1 MSVNAGRLVRKM
13 WENLTVNKK
22 VKPLNLQPCGCR
34 ELCVLL
40 LDRIAHTKHVDAVY
54 CYRPSSVVS
63 VGRSVT
69 LASPGKTAEPIEM
82 PFGLRTRVG
91 PGNRVLDCGPD
102 SQ

>member
-1 MSVNAGRLVRKM
+1 MSNYFD
-13 WENLTVNKK
+13 NF
-22 VKPLNLQPCGCR
+22 
-34 ELCVLL
+34 LL
-40 LDRIAHTKHVDAVY
+40 LDRIARNAYVDAVY